1 MKRDPCC
8 SGYLARDIDLPMI
21 RISDV
26 FPHCKKVEIARFLSQ
41 SELTL
46 FLDTVEC
53 GAVYQSHL
61 S

>member
-1 MKRDPCC
+1 MKLDPRG

-26 FPHCKKVEIARFLSQ
+26 FPHCKKVKIARFLSQ
-41 SELTL
+41 FELTL

-53 GAVYQSHL
+53 SVVYQSH